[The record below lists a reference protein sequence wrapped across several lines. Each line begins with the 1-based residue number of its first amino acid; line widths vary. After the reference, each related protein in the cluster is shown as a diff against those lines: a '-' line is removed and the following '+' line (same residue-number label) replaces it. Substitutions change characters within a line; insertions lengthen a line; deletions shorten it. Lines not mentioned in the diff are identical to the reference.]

1 MTLPFNNRLDIGEE
15 IERKTADYIVQ
26 HLDADVEKIG
36 SLEIDTVKPL
46 TWRNIEGVTRRLI
59 APDLNIYKD
68 GQYFSVQV
76 KHKTAVIYADSFTG
90 KQCFYFDVKEH
101 TRLSRLNRSR
111 PCVLVIHC
119 LSLPALTALHP
130 ELPTFPDPYIFVEM
144 DTLEPNQTLLHRR
157 SVEAKDAFVL
167 PLTLFKPLTELFN
180 RKALNEPSNTNAPPK
195 ASTA

>member
-36 SLEIDTVKPL
+36 SLETDTVKPL

-180 RKALNEPSNTNAPPK
+180 RKAFNEPANTNAPPK
-195 ASTA
+195 TSTA

>member
-157 SVEAKDAFVL
+157 SVESKDAFVL

-180 RKALNEPSNTNAPPK
+180 RKALNESSNTNAPPK